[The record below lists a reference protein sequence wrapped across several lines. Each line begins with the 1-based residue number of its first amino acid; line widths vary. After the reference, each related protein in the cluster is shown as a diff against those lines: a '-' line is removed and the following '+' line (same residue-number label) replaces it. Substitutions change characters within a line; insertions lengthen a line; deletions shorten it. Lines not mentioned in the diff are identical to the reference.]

1 LEKIMKK
8 HNMPKAR
15 KSGLV
20 VQDLN
25 GETLIYDLDT
35 HRALCLNQTSALVW
49 QNCDGVKTVSDISSI
64 LAAGS
69 KNAASEDLIW
79 LALDQL
85 KKENLIENSEEL
97 ETKFEGMTRRE
108 AVRKVGMASLIAL
121 PVIAAIT
128 APTMAQTGT
137 VCGRTCNGNGQCAAP
152 CPNCNVGSTTN
163 PDARTCQA

>member
-1 LEKIMKK
+1 MKK
-8 HNMPKAR
+8 NMTPKAR

-35 HRALCLNQTSALVW
+35 HRAVCLNQTSALVW
-49 QNCDGVKTVSDISSI
+49 QNCDGTNTVSDISGV
-64 LAAGS
+64 LAGEL
-69 KNAASEDLIW
+69 KNPASEDLIW

-85 KKENLIENSEEL
+85 KKENLIENSDEL
-97 ETKFEGMTRRE
+97 ERKFEGMTRRE

-121 PVIAAIT
+121 PVVAALS

-152 CPNCNVGSTTN
+152 CPNCNGPQGS
-163 PDARTCQA
+163 RTCQAAP

>member
-1 LEKIMKK
+1 MK
-8 HNMPKAR
+8 NNIPKAR
-15 KSGLV
+15 KNGLV

-35 HRALCLNQTSALVW
+35 HRAVCLNQTSALVW
-49 QNCDGVKTVSDISSI
+49 QSCDGVKTVSDISAVLS
-64 LAAGS
+64 S
-69 KNAASEDLIW
+69 KLNNPANEDLIR

-85 KKENLIENSEEL
+85 KKENLIENSKEL

-121 PVIAAIT
+121 PVIAAMT

-137 VCGRTCNGNGQCAAP
+137 VCGRSCQNNNGCAAP
-152 CPNCNVGSTTN
+152 CPNCGTPGQATN
-163 PDARTCQA
+163 KTCVAT